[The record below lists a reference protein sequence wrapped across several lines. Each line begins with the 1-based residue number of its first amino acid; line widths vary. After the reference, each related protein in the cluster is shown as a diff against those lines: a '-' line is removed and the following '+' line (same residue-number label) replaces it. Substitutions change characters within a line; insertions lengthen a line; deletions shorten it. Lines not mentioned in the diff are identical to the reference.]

1 MKRIIALVLLSAA
14 PLSVLAKP
22 KVNVFVQSHEAFA
35 ILQSPDSLARAGS
48 PMGQYSAP
56 LPPHTDYFI
65 NVTVQVHDPQAP
77 LTDAHWC
84 IKGDSELGDIVY
96 EGFISGNDLEL
107 EIPQNNGK
115 IKKVSFKIID
125 RKWRERKNLP

>member
-35 ILQSPDSLARAGS
+35 ILQPPDSLARAGTS
-48 PMGQYSAP
+48 MGAYSAP
-56 LPPHTDYFI
+56 LPPRTDYFI

-84 IKGDSELGDIVY
+84 IKGDSALGDIVY
-96 EGFISGNDLEL
+96 EGFLSGNDLEL